1 MDLGVISLPP
11 KLEDF
16 CETCGHQIVYCVG
29 YKVNISLPMFVASM
43 RPGDMSLSIPC
54 FCRRWMSRIL
64 GKYIGLVGNKK
75 MQCNVMLVRDNDGF
89 VTHFTD
95 GWRSFISLNGADE
108 KNEAIFY
115 LGKHRI
121 FEVMMISSRGVADT
135 FEDIGLPPLSDL
147 YTRGTMT
154 RLAMR
159 RNILSCYVSGNVL
172 FQRGFENLVANAIH
186 QMEPPYKNPYICVIT
201 HDMQKTT
208 KIEFEAAFS
217 CFLPCPRRAILHS
230 VHNRGGVF
238 AEIFKT
244 DEGKAV
250 IDNGWSLMIDELNI
264 SAGCVCLFH

>member
-43 RPGDMSLSIPC
+43 RPGDISLSIPC

-159 RNILSCYVSGNVL
+159 RNILSCY
-172 FQRGFENLVANAIH
+172 
-186 QMEPPYKNPYICVIT
+186 
-201 HDMQKTT
+201 
-208 KIEFEAAFS
+208 EFEAAFS

-264 SAGCVCLFH
+264 SAGCVCLFQFDVKEKFIHVCVNNLGLV